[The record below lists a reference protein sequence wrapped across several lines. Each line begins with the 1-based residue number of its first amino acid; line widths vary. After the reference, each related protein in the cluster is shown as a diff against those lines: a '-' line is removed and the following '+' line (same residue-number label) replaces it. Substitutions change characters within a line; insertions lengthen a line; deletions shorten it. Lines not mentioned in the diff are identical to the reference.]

1 MMEEGVQSFPHLEAQ
16 RGIPENL
23 SIYSLDIIFQS
34 RSAARLFLVSW
45 DNSQSKQK
53 CPIPGR
59 LAVLTFTQS
68 LLFQEAGLNNNS
80 SWERK
85 DTHKEKGDTKV
96 GKELIQ
102 FFFPIVHDFC
112 ILQYFNKV

>member
-34 RSAARLFLVSW
+34 RSAARLFLLLVSW

-85 DTHKEKGDTKV
+85 DTHKEKGDM
-96 GKELIQ
+96 
-102 FFFPIVHDFC
+102 
-112 ILQYFNKV
+112 Y